1 MYKLTIVVAIYNVE
15 NYLKKC
21 LDYLVN
27 QTCGDYQVFC
37 VNDGST
43 DKCRDI
49 ILSYLDNKTMA
60 AKEFYDKVKC
70 KSVHLS
76 DETVNNFKKLFACME
91 VL

>member
-21 LDYLVN
+21 LDSLVN

-43 DKCRDI
+43 DKSRDI
-49 ILSYLDNKTMA
+49 ILSYLDNK
-60 AKEFYDKVKC
+60 KFKLLDIKGKVNTN
-70 KSVHLS
+70 SPGS
-76 DETVNNFKKLFACME
+76 SYAQMGEA
-91 VL
+91 